1 LMMILSVKNVSVNYG
16 KVAALRGV
24 SFDVE
29 RGRIVTLIGANGA
42 GKSTTL
48 KTISGLGPIA
58 SGEIYFE
65 GKRIDRLLP
74 QQIVKIGIS
83 HVPEGRRLFPSMTVM
98 DNLEMGAFLRNNKRD
113 IKNDLERAFKYFPV
127 LSTRRKQRAGSL
139 SGGEQQM
146 LAIGR
151 SLMAKPTLMLLD
163 EPSIGLSPIMSRTI
177 AKILNVINR
186 EGVSILLVE
195 QNAKMALKLAHKG
208 YVLETGRLVL
218 GGTATELL
226 SNEAVKSAYL
236 GV

>member
-1 LMMILSVKNVSVNYG
+1 MILSVKNVSVNYG

-218 GGTATELL
+218 GGTAAELL

>member
-1 LMMILSVKNVSVNYG
+1 MMILSVKNVSVNYG

-218 GGTATELL
+218 GGTAAELL

>member
-1 LMMILSVKNVSVNYG
+1 MMMILSVKNVSVNYG

>member
-1 LMMILSVKNVSVNYG
+1 MILSVKNVSVNYG